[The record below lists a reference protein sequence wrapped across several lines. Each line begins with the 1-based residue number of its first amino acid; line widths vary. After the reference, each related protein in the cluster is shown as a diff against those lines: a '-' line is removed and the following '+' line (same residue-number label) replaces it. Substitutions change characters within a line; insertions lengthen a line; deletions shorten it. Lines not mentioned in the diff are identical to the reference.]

1 MRPIKSDRSKEANDL
16 LKKAEYLL
24 KKAEDLDMIEH
35 EGEDVPAFVADGKG
49 PNDKKSKKSKDK
61 EEDESEEEDEE
72 DEEDESEED
81 CPECGSK
88 MNKMGG
94 CSKMEC
100 GGKMMAKAD
109 KATKDK
115 YCMKTFGKKYSEC
128 SEKQKGQCDKAHG
141 KMAKGADMGSQPN
154 FITSFDS
161 KPQNVMFAAESGG
174 QTRNAYY
181 STNQHLYNG
190 EDVTNKG
197 SISESVNVEALS
209 PKMNPHD
216 SIQRQVENGVLSK
229 AEEALAKAKEDLA
242 KAVCRQCG
250 GNQFSGCKL
259 GFGMDCPGLSGTG
272 HDNVGAEEGHRDSAP
287 PSEWTQY

>member
-100 GGKMMAKAD
+100 GGKMMAK
-109 KATKDK
+109 
-115 YCMKTFGKKYSEC
+115 
-128 SEKQKGQCDKAHG
+128 
-141 KMAKGADMGSQPN
+141 GADMGSQPN
-154 FITSFDS
+154 FITSFNS
-161 KPQNVMFAAESGG
+161 NPQNVMFAAESGG

-216 SIQRQVENGVLSK
+216 SVQRQVENGVLSK

-259 GFGMDCPGLSGTG
+259 GFGMDCPGLSGTD
-272 HDNVGAEEGHRDSAP
+272 HDNVGSEEGHRDSAP

>member
-1 MRPIKSDRSKEANDL
+1 MRPIKSDKSKEADDL

-49 PNDKKSKKSKDK
+49 PNDKKSKKSKECPECERKGDDCECDK
-61 EEDESEEEDEE
+61 SEDKSEEKD
-72 DEEDESEED
+72 EED

-88 MNKMGG
+88 MNKMG
-94 CSKMEC
+94 CAKMGC
-100 GGKMMAKAD
+100 GGKM
-109 KATKDK
+109 
-115 YCMKTFGKKYSEC
+115 
-128 SEKQKGQCDKAHG
+128 QKSG
-141 KMAKGADMGSQPN
+141 DMGSQPN

-259 GFGMDCPGLSGTG
+259 GFGMDCPGLSGTD
-272 HDNVGAEEGHRDSAP
+272 HDNVGSEEGHRDSAP